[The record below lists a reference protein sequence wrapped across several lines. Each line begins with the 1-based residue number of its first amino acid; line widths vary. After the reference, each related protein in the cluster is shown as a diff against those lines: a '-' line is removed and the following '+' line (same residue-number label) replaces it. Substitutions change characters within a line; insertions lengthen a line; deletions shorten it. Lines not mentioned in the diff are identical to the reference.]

1 MLYIT
6 LDFLNKGMRLDDSVF
21 IRENEAI
28 IASVIFTL

>member
-6 LDFLNKGMRLDDSVF
+6 FDSLNKGIRLDDSVF

-28 IASVIFTL
+28 IASVNLTL